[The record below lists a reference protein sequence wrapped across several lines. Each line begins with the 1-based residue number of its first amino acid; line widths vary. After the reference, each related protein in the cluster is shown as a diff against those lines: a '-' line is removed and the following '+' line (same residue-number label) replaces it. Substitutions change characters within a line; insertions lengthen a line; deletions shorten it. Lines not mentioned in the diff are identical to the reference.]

1 MIVDGFEM
9 KVLLIDDNKEIT
21 EVVSYFLENIGISCT
36 VLQDGKEGVEMI
48 KNHDDYDLILL
59 DIAMPYFSGFD
70 VLDELKKEDIIK
82 SRNIMI
88 FTASTVD
95 EKKIYAYGVK
105 GLIRKPIS
113 IDDLQEAVE
122 RFKP

>member
-1 MIVDGFEM
+1 M